1 MCASSA
7 AAQSSLSPFMMTRGK
22 TSQPIGHH
30 DFCLRYSAECSIRS
44 AKEARMKLTPERW
57 NQLVV
62 VNNDVNTTVKPA
74 TDEEVYGRQEYWAYP
89 SGRGDCE
96 DLVLLKR
103 RLLEEK
109 GWPVGSLL
117 ITVVRQTNG
126 DGHAVLT
133 VLTDRGDL
141 VLDNLSPHVL
151 VWSETGYQ
159 YVKRQSEFDTGA
171 WVSIDDGRATEVGS
185 LKN

>member
-1 MCASSA
+1 MFASSA

-117 ITVVRQTNG
+117 ITVVVVMDFMAQLQAHLMSHQYEG
-126 DGHAVLT
+126 LLKKA
-133 VLTDRGDL
+133 
-141 VLDNLSPHVL
+141 NL
-151 VWSETGYQ
+151 
-159 YVKRQSEFDTGA
+159 K
-171 WVSIDDGRATEVGS
+171 S
-185 LKN
+185 LGNPGVVR